1 MRFRSR
7 GSASRMAVSK
17 PRQTL
22 PLPGYGLQNCRTRR
36 GIFTADKLLWI
47 IQLIQLWNNF
57 RGRLE
62 YSAIFFKTERGDFAA
77 RNPQYIYV
85 FYESPY
91 TETHFENLS
100 VHCVVILL
108 TCTRTVSMWR
118 LQKFWHQM
126 HSKPSATISN
136 GLCYAHSLTCSDR
149 WHFSNQLL
157 HSSKAW
163 LFRNHAILWHTFQ
176 LTKHFEILHSP
187 RQWYFHVL

>member
-1 MRFRSR
+1 MDNSINSIMKQFPWQTGVFCNIFQNRTWWFRC
-7 GSASRMAVSK
+7 AK
-17 PRQTL
+17 
-22 PLPGYGLQNCRTRR
+22 
-36 GIFTADKLLWI
+36 
-47 IQLIQLWNNF
+47 
-57 RGRLE
+57 
-62 YSAIFFKTERGDFAA
+62 SAI
-77 RNPQYIYV
+77 YIYV

-136 GLCYAHSLTCSDR
+136 GMCYAHSLTCSDR

-163 LFRNHAILWHTFQ
+163 LFRNHASLWHTFQ